1 MVTHLVKLSRVP
13 LCFIRMVQSDVG
25 DGRSLYGITCNI
37 FTNGSCFAL
46 LTTVSRLFNNNT
58 ISTINTT
65 TLNKFPRA
73 SVHPGTRGLEITIKY
88 VQSKHTWNTEISDG
102 CLGLPSPIAVPKR
115 FNYLWQYIP
124 HTTIFSLSR

>member
-37 FTNGSCFAL
+37 FINGSSFAL

-65 TLNKFPRA
+65 TTIIIKKRIYKD
-73 SVHPGTRGLEITIKY
+73 REIVKQQISKWKVSQIYQMIYDVNNIELQIKKNF
-88 VQSKHTWNTEISDG
+88 QNSQNLLFNFLLDKSSKISNT
-102 CLGLPSPIAVPKR
+102 
-115 FNYLWQYIP
+115 F
-124 HTTIFSLSR
+124 